1 MNINKK
7 ELKNAS
13 IILIILSIVMFLF
26 IFRVESNYYSECI
39 AIVILFLM
47 NYFFRNKRNKKIYIL
62 INIYIFINIILIYFN
77 IYQAN
82 SLGYINGIF
91 NGNVD
96 GVLYYDAAEYYNN
109 ILYLNN
115 FTIKEFVIDFIKN
128 LSSGNKMYNIFI
140 YYNLV
145 ISKMLGTGIV
155 TLLLIKLNFTIIS
168 LNLLSRIADELE
180 IKKHTFA
187 ITLFALYPGLLQS
200 NINLL
205 RDNIIMF
212 LIINIIYN
220 CIKYKERKV
229 KSILLII
236 ISGIFL
242 GILRVYSLASLII
255 AIIIVN
261 KFRNIKKLIQKVL
274 ILVLS
279 VIIINQIS
287 LKLGY
292 GILGFNYIQLYM
304 NKMSIIEAIFQTL
317 IRLIMGFGVSFEII
331 KKGILPNI
339 LVMLSPLYIIIIN
352 SILVI
357 CILFRNNKYIYI
369 RRYLLFYFVFSF
381 INGILMVLRDGIIV
395 ERIYIMWLWIP
406 CLIISQL
413 KIKGNVNI
421 RNMLT

>member
-406 CLIISQL
+406 CLIISRL